1 MGRWVRFCYFTSVP
15 KLSGGRLSLLAGAAC
30 ISFSPILTKLT
41 GVPGL
46 TSAFYRVFLA
56 MLVLAPYIVYRKYYI
71 ISPGKIGMAL
81 LCGLFFAMDLAC
93 WNRSLMISNTAIA
106 TVLGN
111 LAPVW
116 TGILLLIFRNERPSR
131 FYWIGVSIA
140 LIGIVFMIGWSQTI
154 HLDFST
160 GSLLALAAS
169 VFYACYIVITKFTR
183 AGLGTMTFMFY
194 SMVGY
199 MVSAFLFTRVFDAPL
214 SGFSN
219 HAWMMLILLALIP
232 QLLGWLCVNHALGHL
247 PSTEVSMVLLSQI
260 VIASVLASLIF
271 KENLSHTQLV
281 GGLIVIIGI
290 GVTYVR
296 R

>member
-1 MGRWVRFCYFTSVP
+1 
-15 KLSGGRLSLLAGAAC
+15 
-30 ISFSPILTKLT
+30 
-41 GVPGL
+41 
-46 TSAFYRVFLA
+46 
-56 MLVLAPYIVYRKYYI
+56 MLILAPYIFYHKHYI
-71 ISPGKIGMAL
+71 IPVRKLGLAL

-93 WNRSLMISNTAIA
+93 WNRSLMITNTAIA

-116 TGILLLIFRNERPSR
+116 TGILLLVFKNQMPSR
-131 FYWIGVSIA
+131 FYWMGVSIA
-140 LIGIVFMIGWSQTI
+140 LIGIVCMIGWSQTI

-169 VFYACYIVITKFTR
+169 GFYACYIVLTKVSR
-183 AGLGTMTFMFY
+183 EGLGTMTFMFY

-199 MVSAFLFTRVFDAPL
+199 LASAFLFTRVFDAPL

-219 HAWMMLILLALIP
+219 YAWMMLILLALIP

-271 KENLSHTQLV
+271 KENLSTTQLI
-281 GGLIVIIGI
+281 GGGIVIIGI
-290 GVTYVR
+290 AVTYIR

>member
-1 MGRWVRFCYFTSVP
+1 MVKFSNA
-15 KLSGGRLSLLAGAAC
+15 RLSLLAGAAC
-30 ISFSPILTKLT
+30 ISLSPIFTKLT
-41 GVPGL
+41 GLPGL

-56 MLVLAPYIVYRKYYI
+56 MLVLAPYIIYHKYYVI
-71 ISPGKIGMAL
+71 PLRKAGLAL
-81 LCGLFFAMDLAC
+81 ICGLFFAMDLAC
-93 WNRSLMISNTAIA
+93 WNKSLMITNTAIA

-116 TGILLLIFRNERPSR
+116 TGILLLLFRNERPTR

-140 LIGIVFMIGWSQTI
+140 LMGIICMIGWSQVI
-154 HLDFST
+154 HLEFST

-169 VFYACYIVITKFTR
+169 VFYACYIVIAKFSR

-194 SMVGY
+194 SMLGY
-199 MVSAFLFTRVFDAPL
+199 LMSAYVFTKLGGETL

-219 HAWMMLILLALIP
+219 YSWVMLILLALIP
-232 QLLGWLCVNHALGHL
+232 QLVGWLCVNHALGHL

-260 VIASVLASLIF
+260 VIASVLASFIF
-271 KENLSHTQLV
+271 KESLSNTQML
-281 GGLIVIIGI
+281 GGLIVIAGI
-290 GVTYVR
+290 AVTYIR